1 MMFTDMSR
9 PVTMTRAVT
18 TTRAGRLG
26 RRVTVSAAVKTSAGE
41 GDGRKDDG
49 RKGDGRVQDE
59 IVRSLNA
66 QLAEYKKTQQNAVV
80 KYIRYEVKKQEIVDD
95 HFDAMAKTRESIA
108 DQSRKYLRDLETLTD
123 SRVSLALNC
132 ALADILKDLNELQR
146 EVDEWKIDQAPEIR
160 GIFERMNEGLFFKKL
175 YGESPPRPPPVHNT
189 DFTAVSYLVIL
200 LAVVCVISR

>member
-1 MMFTDMSR
+1 
-9 PVTMTRAVT
+9 MTRAS
-18 TTRAGRLG
+18 
-26 RRVTVSAAVKTSAGE
+26 RVTGTAKLLCRRATVVATVKTSVGE
-41 GDGRKDDG
+41 DDG

-108 DQSRKYLRDLETLTD
+108 EQSRKYLRDLETLTD

-132 ALADILKDLNELQR
+132 ALADILKDLNDLQR
-146 EVDEWKIDQAPEIR
+146 EVDEWKIVQAPEIR

-175 YGESPPRPPPVHNT
+175 YSESPPLPSRNHNYV

-200 LAVVCVISR
+200 LAVACVISR